1 MRDALLL
8 LLRRRRRHQGLGSRS
23 DDTSLLDI
31 LSNVLGVLVL
41 IMALTSIFAAA
52 GSLNIQAPMTRKS
65 QQGFHL
71 LQASGAGIWDLDP
84 ALQRML
90 ILDRQRVNAV
100 ERCNQ
105 QTGSSQQQC
114 RSSLDRWNRD
124 QQIGSVNLRLD
135 HREGSLQRVGPPTVS
150 TTDLQLSPDWLDQ
163 LMASLARQR
172 RSVFVVLE
180 SDGFSTY
187 RSIKAAAQRHGVRL
201 GWEPWQSDQPIYF
214 WSNSGRTLT
223 VQ

>member
-1 MRDALLL
+1 MSNALLL
-8 LLRRRRRHQGLGSRS
+8 LLRRRGRQQGLGPRS
-23 DDTSLLDI
+23 DDTGLLDI
-31 LSNVLGVLVL
+31 LTNVVGVLAL
-41 IMALTSIFAAA
+41 ITALTSIFAAA
-52 GSLNIQAPMTRKS
+52 GSLNIQAPMARRS

-84 ALQRML
+84 ALQHML
-90 ILDRQRVNAV
+90 TLDRQRVDAV
-100 ERCNQ
+100 KRCNQ
-105 QTGSSQQQC
+105 QTGPSQQQC
-114 RSSLDRWNRD
+114 RSSLDRWNQD
-124 QQIGSVNLRLD
+124 QQIGSVNLRVD

-150 TTDLQLSPDWLDQ
+150 NADLQRSSVWLDQ
-163 LMASLARQR
+163 VMAGLAKQR

-187 RSIKAAAQRHGVRL
+187 RRIKTAAQRHGVRL
-201 GWEPWQSDQPIYF
+201 GWEPWQSNQPIHF